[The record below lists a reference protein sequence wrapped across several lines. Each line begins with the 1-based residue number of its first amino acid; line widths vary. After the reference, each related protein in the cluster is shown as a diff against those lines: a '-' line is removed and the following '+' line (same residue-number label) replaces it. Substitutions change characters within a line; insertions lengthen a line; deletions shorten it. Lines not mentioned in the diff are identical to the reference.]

1 MRYALF
7 DLPLLTCVLVESLL
21 VFNIPHQVQF
31 HLCLG
36 FPNPISACLD
46 SIPVFFPGD
55 TTLFLL
61 SVLALLFPPLDQQ
74 ALAKPR
80 RFPTSPACFL
90 ILRDGKLL
98 LSERHLE
105 RVDSFAPLPCL

>member
-36 FPNPISACLD
+36 FPNPISASLD
-46 SIPVFFPGD
+46 SIPVFFLGD
-55 TTLFLL
+55 TPSLLL
-61 SVLALLFPPLDQQ
+61 SVLALLFPQFDQHV
-74 ALAKPR
+74 LAK
-80 RFPTSPACFL
+80 SC
-90 ILRDGKLL
+90 
-98 LSERHLE
+98 
-105 RVDSFAPLPCL
+105 